1 MFADLRFLLS
11 CSVDPAKLALTQGP
25 AYLKVIQTPVIWG
38 WHARDAEF
46 MEGVVF
52 LFPYFKFTFNDI
64 VCFKKV
70 GYCILIKMDLKTSK
84 YSKY

>member
-52 LFPYFKFTFNDI
+52 LFQVYI
-64 VCFKKV
+64 
-70 GYCILIKMDLKTSK
+70 
-84 YSKY
+84 